1 MFIRFVM
8 VAALAGLAVV
18 GAGCGSDDS
27 GVASGGEAARER
39 ISGDDAGL
47 PVAAVAEALHG
58 PGTDLAAGVQVQDGS
73 VRVGP
78 TFPSPDFSSSEAG
91 MSLGWQ
97 ALLVVDGD
105 PYQVWEDYV
114 AELGLGEGADP
125 RSACVVTAVPTMSPT
140 SVPVDTVAAPAP
152 TWRSRFVTETPL
164 DGENRLDCLAHEGTA
179 AMSLS
184 VGAEP
189 CLGMPPR
196 TEQCPP
202 RAVSHLYLR
211 VEAAGLADGYERFGA
226 DQLRFERV
234 PGAVERERD
243 PAPVPTGD
251 LVPPRFLEQHDSRL
265 PGPGERFDDML
276 DYFLDGSLVA
286 KVPASGR
293 SLVAPSMLLD
303 CNSGLVAV
311 LELPHQPDEVIA
323 MFDVAEES
331 DDPVPA
337 VLSGSDEEGRAWSA
351 GWIGTAG
358 GYYLYMTAIQTA
370 VDVSTV
376 LLTEC
381 GD

>member
-1 MFIRFVM
+1 MFLRFV
-8 VAALAGLAVV
+8 VLVSVAGLAVL
-18 GAGCGSDDS
+18 GASCGSDDS
-27 GVASGGEAARER
+27 GVASGGEAAQEATK
-39 ISGDDAGL
+39 GDDAGL
-47 PVAAVAEALHG
+47 PVAAMVEALHQ
-58 PGTDLAAGVQVQDGS
+58 PGTDLAPGVQVQDGS

-91 MSLGWQ
+91 RSLGWQ
-97 ALLVVDGD
+97 AVLVVDGD
-105 PYQVWEDYV
+105 PYEVWESYV

-125 RSACVVTAVPTMSPT
+125 RSACVVTAGPTVSST
-140 SVPVDTVAAPAP
+140 SVPVDTVADPAP
-152 TWRSRFVTETPL
+152 IWRSRFVTETPL
-164 DGENRLDCLAHEGTA
+164 DGEIRLDCLAQEGTTT
-179 AMSLS
+179 MSLS

-202 RAVSHLYLR
+202 RAVSHLYLK
-211 VEAAGLADGYERFGA
+211 VEPAATASGYERFGA

-243 PAPVPTGD
+243 PAPVPTGK
-251 LVPPRFLEQHDSRL
+251 LVPPRFDEQHKSRL

-276 DYFLDGSLVA
+276 DYFLGGSLVA
-286 KVPASGR
+286 EVPAGGR

-311 LELPHQPDEVIA
+311 LELPYSPDEVIGL
-323 MFDVAEES
+323 FDDAEAS

-337 VLSGSDEEGRAWSA
+337 VLSGTDEEGRAWSA

-358 GYYLYMTAIQTA
+358 GYYLYMTAVQTGA
-370 VDVSTV
+370 DVSTV